1 MNRFAFRFRCFEV
14 YHTSWISCPF
24 VFMPEC
30 RIGYIVYPCPIASSL
45 RAVLP
50 LPKTLI
56 SSCAFRGCF
65 LARRKLLAFDFSQ
78 TQSYLNSSKL
88 PQRRK
93 LLNGSLPNKTV
104 GAFSFLTLLISFHIS
119 GNGIILSHCE
129 AVIPKGGS
137 HKTKSML
144 DSGRKGIT
152 SRQSALY
159 NVMSFAKTIFSIASI

>member
-1 MNRFAFRFRCFEV
+1 M
-14 YHTSWISCPF
+14 
-24 VFMPEC
+24 
-30 RIGYIVYPCPIASSL
+30 
-45 RAVLP
+45 
-50 LPKTLI
+50 PKTLI

-159 NVMSFAKTIFSIASI
+159 NVMSFAKQSFPLHQSECLFIPWYNPNRLVCTKNSFSVLFPDVDGMEVKL